1 MCLEVKE
8 KHPIIQQKQ
17 CETKALS
24 PFIAGYEIG
33 IVLLYSLDVCI
44 GFEVETPNGQMVW
57 CYTTSIL
64 HIIYIYTH
72 MTYHIQGPLQP
83 IVAESNHTVT
93 INHPTPFA
101 QQRLSSA
108 SSTCSSTE

>member
-44 GFEVETPNGQMVW
+44 GFEVETPNGQMV
-57 CYTTSIL
+57 
-64 HIIYIYTH
+64 
-72 MTYHIQGPLQP
+72 
-83 IVAESNHTVT
+83 
-93 INHPTPFA
+93 
-101 QQRLSSA
+101 
-108 SSTCSSTE
+108 